1 MLPDK
6 PQIALPAPKPF
17 IPKPLPKH
25 VKNNYKELAD
35 LINLQIKLAKLRK
48 AQNEAKQS

>member
-1 MLPDK
+1 MLPDR
-6 PQIALPAPKPF
+6 PQFAIPAPKPF
-17 IPKPLPKH
+17 MPKPLPKH

-48 AQNEAKQS
+48 AENEVKHS